1 MQHTHGSGVAWADA
15 ESNGRLVLLHGWLF
29 FKRNLVL
36 DGLKLGLRTK
46 FKKEL
51 MSYWSRMLR
60 ETYGQQT
67 GACGDL
73 LMHTDS
79 FVLGAS

>member
-36 DGLKLGLRTK
+36 DGLKLGPT
-46 FKKEL
+46 E
-51 MSYWSRMLR
+51 
-60 ETYGQQT
+60 
-67 GACGDL
+67 
-73 LMHTDS
+73 
-79 FVLGAS
+79 VLGLNLRRN